1 MEPEYKNY
9 KDVNNNKI
17 IMQLLFINNN
27 ACKYKKI
34 QPEYLLRTFQR
45 VETVIKKFRERQ
57 RRHLT

>member
-9 KDVNNNKI
+9 KDVNN
-17 IMQLLFINNN
+17 MQLLFINNN

-57 RRHLT
+57 KRHLT

>member
-1 MEPEYKNY
+1 MEPDYKNY
-9 KDVNNNKI
+9 KDVNN
-17 IMQLLFINNN
+17 MQLLFINNN